1 MSTEAVTPARWRTPA
16 FIIFCG
22 GLIAILTF
30 GPRST
35 FGFFLQPM
43 SQEFNWGRDIFGF
56 AIAIQNLLWGLGQPA
71 AFAARGLLQA
81 TGGGFLQAAGGWLL
95 QPAATGRVVLETG
108 RGRGRFRSPLSRADG
123 RR

>member
-1 MSTEAVTPARWRTPA
+1 MSTEAVSPARWRTPA

-56 AIAIQNLLWGLGQPA
+56 AIAIQNLLWGLGQPFA
-71 AFAARGLLQA
+71 GAFADRFGIVRSLWIGAILYAVGLVMMAYA
-81 TGGGFLQAAGGWLL
+81 TTPGTLTLSAGVIMG
-95 QPAATGRVVLETG
+95 
-108 RGRGRFRSPLSRADG
+108 
-123 RR
+123 